1 MNMDDF
7 TETLLES
14 IGVGLAIIDP
24 STNNI
29 LFNNRLFATWFP
41 KKSSENQTLGQIFN
55 RQDLDN
61 LAAQVTEGQ
70 QLNIEIPIKIKRRS
84 ITLECQFYRHNHNNQ
99 DVVVVECKNI
109 SKTKELEYMVESYAK
124 LLETQNRK
132 LNREKILKETILESA
147 QDCIVSI
154 DLHGNCLLYTS
165 PSPRDQR
172 GSRMPSSA

>member
-24 STNNI
+24 STDNI
-29 LFNNRLFATWFP
+29 LFSNRLFATWFP
-41 KKSSENQTLGQIFN
+41 KKSNENQTLGQIFN

-61 LAAQVTEGQ
+61 LAAQVTEDQ
-70 QLNIEIPIKIKRRS
+70 HLNIEIPIKIKRRP

-124 LLETQNRK
+124 
-132 LNREKILKETILESA
+132 IA
-147 QDCIVSI
+147 
-154 DLHGNCLLYTS
+154 
-165 PSPRDQR
+165 
-172 GSRMPSSA
+172 